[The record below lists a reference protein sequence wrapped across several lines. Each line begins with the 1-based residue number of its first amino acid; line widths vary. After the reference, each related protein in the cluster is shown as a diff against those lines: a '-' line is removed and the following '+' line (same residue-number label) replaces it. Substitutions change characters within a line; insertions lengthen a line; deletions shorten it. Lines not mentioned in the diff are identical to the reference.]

1 MLCQTQPLFQ
11 GKSHRIGHICTNQDQ
26 DSWGQNR
33 VCYHLHKIREAPA
46 SLGAFGGLTLYK
58 QVLVTEKDQDAT
70 VVQIR
75 TRSSLVAFSPKLL
88 RTFSTRARR
97 PERES
102 RRFTTL
108 SKSPMNILYLSNS
121 FGLHSSLINSSTSSP
136 RALFILMSASRPSLA
151 SFRISSLWVKLPMSS
166 ACQKGNTLPH
176 RLLS

>member
-1 MLCQTQPLFQ
+1 MFALAHTESVRHLSWSLQ
-11 GKSHRIGHICTNQDQ
+11 KQDLLTVTAEK
-26 DSWGQNR
+26 GQ
-33 VCYHLHKIREAPA
+33 E
-46 SLGAFGGLTLYK
+46 
-58 QVLVTEKDQDAT
+58 AT

-75 TRSSLVAFSPKLL
+75 TRSSLLAFSPRLL

-102 RRFTTL
+102 KRFTTL

-136 RALFILMSASRPSLA
+136 RALFILMSASKPSFA

-166 ACQKGNTLPH
+166 ACQKGNTLP
-176 RLLS
+176 RWSLP